1 MFTLNQ
7 VVPWGRSYDEYR
19 AMFALDDDDLNKPIL
34 GCGDGPASFNA
45 EATRRGYDVISVDP
59 IYVFDTE
66 AIRSRIND
74 TYPTVIEQL
83 AAYRDQYVWDRFATP
98 DELGQARLAAMNRF
112 LADYPDGKARRR
124 YRTGQLPDLPFDN
137 HTFHLALCS
146 HLLFLYSDHLDEA
159 FHVAS
164 VRELCRIAQEVRIF
178 PLTTLAIKPS
188 PHLASV
194 EAWARQ
200 QGYRIEQVTVDYEF
214 QRGSNTMLRI
224 QCA

>member
-19 AMFALDDDDLNKPIL
+19 AMFALLDDDLNKPIL

-59 IYVFDTE
+59 IYAFDAE

-98 DELGQARLAAMNRF
+98 DALGQARLAAMNRF
-112 LADYPDGKARRR
+112 LADYPDGKARGR
-124 YRTGQLPDLPFDN
+124 YRTGQLPDLPFDT

-188 PHLASV
+188 PHLAAV
-194 EAWARQ
+194 ETWARQ
-200 QGYRIEQVTVDYEF
+200 QGYRIERVTVDYEF

>member
-19 AMFALDDDDLNKPIL
+19 AMFALLDDNLNKPIL

-59 IYVFDTE
+59 IYAFDAE

-83 AAYRDQYVWDRFATP
+83 AAYRDQYVWNRFATP
-98 DELGQARLAAMNRF
+98 DALGQARLAAMNRF
-112 LADYPDGKARRR
+112 LADYPDGKARGR

-164 VRELCRIAQEVRIF
+164 VLSCVGLHRKCGSSRLRHWRSNL
-178 PLTTLAIKPS
+178 PPTLPQLKPGRVNRATGLS
-188 PHLASV
+188 
-194 EAWARQ
+194 
-200 QGYRIEQVTVDYEF
+200 G
-214 QRGSNTMLRI
+214 
-224 QCA
+224 